1 MGIFDFAFKK
11 IILSTFQNDLDKFR
25 TTSLRVQ
32 IEAGEKV
39 DFGKGIT
46 GGDIY
51 WHDIRLIHSGFY
63 ALYSL
68 FANVPNSYLILGAD
82 LLYSMAANIKYR

>member
-32 IEAGEKV
+32 IEAGEKIFADMQAIWINV
-39 DFGKGIT
+39 RS
-46 GGDIY
+46 
-51 WHDIRLIHSGFY
+51 RLKCCPI
-63 ALYSL
+63 
-68 FANVPNSYLILGAD
+68 
-82 LLYSMAANIKYR
+82 